1 MFVVVPIRGGRLPA
15 GGAEVAS
22 EYGQG
27 GILLIGEGTQSA
39 AQELEGL
46 IQEVNCAEV
55 GKFRP
60 DAWSAALHQHIGDE
74 IIVLPGCP
82 DGRDLAPRIAAASSR
97 AYFGS
102 VAEIKS
108 QDGETH
114 IQMARWGGLAMELV
128 RTSGKCVVSVMPGL
142 HSPVPIDGSIQIK
155 MIELRLGD
163 GNDVAFVEEREPD
176 AATMDLA
183 EAKRIFG
190 GGAGLADETV
200 FGQLGNIAA
209 ELGASMGATRVV
221 TDRGWVGH
229 SRQIGTTGVVV
240 DPDLYIAFGVSGA
253 VQHTSG
259 LGQPDHVISVNTD
272 PHCPMMQMSDLAIVC
287 DANAVVDELEQ
298 RLGRNVGAA

>member
-82 DGRDLAPRIAAASSR
+82 DGRDLAPRIAAASGR

-128 RTSGKCVVSVMPGL
+128 QTSGKCVVSVMPGL
-142 HSPVPIDGSIQIK
+142 HSPVPIDGSLQIK
-155 MIELRLGD
+155 MIELLLGD

-298 RLGRNVGAA
+298 RLGRNAGAA

>member
-1 MFVVVPIRGGRLPA
+1 MFVVVPVRGGRLPA

-27 GILLIGEGTQSA
+27 GILLIGEGTQA
-39 AQELEGL
+39 AAHELNGL
-46 IQEVNCAEV
+46 VHEVNCAEV

-60 DAWSAALHQHIGDE
+60 GAWSAALHRHIGDE

-82 DGRDLAPRIAAASSR
+82 DGRDLAPRIAAASGCT
-97 AYFGS
+97 YFGS
-102 VAEIKS
+102 VAEIKNL
-108 QDGETH
+108 DGELE

-128 RTSGKCVVSVMPGL
+128 RTSGHCVVSVMPGL
-142 HSPVPIDGSIQIK
+142 HSPVPVDGSLRIK
-155 MIELRLGD
+155 AIELQLGD
-163 GNDVAFVEEREPD
+163 GNDVAFIDEREPD

-190 GGAGLADETV
+190 GGAGLLDEAV
-200 FGQLGNIAA
+200 FSQLGNIAA

-287 DANAVVDELEQ
+287 DANAVVAELEQ
-298 RLGRNVGAA
+298 RLGRNAGAA

>member
-60 DAWSAALHQHIGDE
+60 DAWSAALHQHIGDA

-82 DGRDLAPRIAAASSR
+82 DGRDLAPRIAAASGR

-108 QDGETH
+108 QDGENH

-128 RTSGKCVVSVMPGL
+128 RASGKCVVSVMPGL
-142 HSPVPIDGSIQIK
+142 HSPVPIDGSLQIK

-200 FGQLGNIAA
+200 FAQLGNIAA

-287 DANAVVDELEQ
+287 DANAVVEELEQ
-298 RLGRNVGAA
+298 RLGRNAGAA

>member
-82 DGRDLAPRIAAASSR
+82 DGRDLAPRIAAASGR

-128 RTSGKCVVSVMPGL
+128 QTSGKCVVSVMPGL
-142 HSPVPIDGSIQIK
+142 HSPVPIDGSLQIK

-298 RLGRNVGAA
+298 RLGRNAGAA